1 MASCTDETVREW
13 RFFERPEVG
22 KAQAVVA
29 LHLSELLLR
38 SFSNW
43 LEMGVG
49 APPDLLLHL
58 IIFHDAVLAS
68 VHDWLHSS
76 EARFSLFHQ
85 RRSEESMTKG
95 YLLDTSRAA
104 SILMRAISSL
114 SRSSSSPDFR
124 LCLSMR
130 KVEILFTSLMT
141 TEATSSVFIHHNVLD
156 DCLCLLVKVEGKRF
170 ACKKVP
176 DKRVEEQVTTRCPS

>member
-1 MASCTDETVREW
+1 MVKVVITLSTFLSLKKEKNDLVAYAISLGNEHRLTSC
-13 RFFERPEVG
+13 
-22 KAQAVVA
+22 
-29 LHLSELLLR
+29 S
-38 SFSNW
+38 
-43 LEMGVG
+43 
-49 APPDLLLHL
+49 
-58 IIFHDAVLAS
+58 I
-68 VHDWLHSS
+68 SS
-76 EARFSLFHQ
+76 SSMT
-85 RRSEESMTKG
+85 RSEESMTKG